1 MSEPSLVCSR
11 NYKESFK
18 SFCISDCRAT
28 VLVLT
33 FLSEDLITKIHLAQ
47 PQATIDD
54 WIEAMSDENARFHR
68 IMLED
73 NAQSHFDLDIAIQ
86 VKLNK
91 TNLKYLSNFAFRCWS
106 SIIFLP

>member
-1 MSEPSLVCSR
+1 MLELEIPGHNRIILDGMRTVLVCSR

-18 SFCISDCRAT
+18 SFCISDCRASDCPS
-28 VLVLT
+28 
-33 FLSEDLITKIHLAQ
+33 FDISLSEDLIIKTHLAQ

-86 VKLNK
+86 VR
-91 TNLKYLSNFAFRCWS
+91 TQ
-106 SIIFLP
+106 